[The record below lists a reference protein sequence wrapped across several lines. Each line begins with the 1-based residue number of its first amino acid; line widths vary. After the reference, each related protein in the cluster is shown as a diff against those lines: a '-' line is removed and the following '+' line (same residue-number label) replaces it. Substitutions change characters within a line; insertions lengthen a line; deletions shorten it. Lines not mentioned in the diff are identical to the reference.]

1 VQGRFTEDDVDRLFV
16 VGAAAHPAVVTTPA
30 IRDWFGARAGAAL
43 AAHDPDARAV
53 DLHLAAACTA
63 GDAAA
68 IAQLDASLPS
78 VVRPALARLRLPA
91 SDDDEIVQRVRI
103 ALLSPGTSGEPG
115 IAGYSGR
122 GELRAYI
129 RAIAVKLALKRRERE
144 GGPPASDDDPIE
156 LLPDSN
162 DSPQLRLLKERCR
175 EDLRTAFAVALGELE
190 PRERTLLRQH
200 YLDGLTVD
208 TLAPLHRVHRST
220 CARWIETAR
229 TKVLRGVRSHLRD
242 ALDLTPADLDSAID
256 LVRSQLDL
264 SLSRHLAE

>member
-1 VQGRFTEDDVDRLFV
+1 MQGRFTEDDVDRLFG

-30 IRDWFGARAGAAL
+30 IRSWFAVRAGAAL

-53 DLHLAAACTA
+53 DLHLAAACAA
-63 GDAAA
+63 GDAAG
-68 IAQLDASLPS
+68 IAQLDASLPT

-103 ALLSPGTSGEPG
+103 ALLSPGASGESG

-144 GGPPASDDDPIE
+144 GGPPASDDDPIV
-156 LLPDSN
+156 LPDSG
-162 DSPQLRLLKERCR
+162 DSPQLRLLKDRCR
-175 EDLRTAFAVALGELE
+175 EDLRTAFALALGELE

-208 TLAPLHRVHRST
+208 ALAPLHRVHRST

-229 TKVLRGVRSHLRD
+229 TKVLRGVRSHLRE
-242 ALDLTPADLDSAID
+242 ALDLTPADSDSAID